1 MSRCVQKKDNE
12 VQFFLL
18 FEDLSEQNINFKTTA
33 IKTCISITSTL
44 SFAWLLKTFLNSS
57 AKQFSSNLRE
67 SFPFRA
73 SPRGNTRV
81 SGVTFVCR
89 SHGLHATTPNGELVR
104 RLICHLFIDLYHF
117 FRLFPDFSLLL
128 QNILRIIDLH
138 VTCLCRS
145 SPLSQSLVLLGK

>member
-1 MSRCVQKKDNE
+1 M
-12 VQFFLL
+12 
-18 FEDLSEQNINFKTTA
+18 IAT
-33 IKTCISITSTL
+33 KTCISITSKL

-57 AKQFSSNLRE
+57 AKQFLSNLRE

-81 SGVTFVCR
+81 SGVTFACR

-104 RLICHLFIDLYHF
+104 RIICLLFIVLCHL

-138 VTCLCRS
+138 VTCSCRS